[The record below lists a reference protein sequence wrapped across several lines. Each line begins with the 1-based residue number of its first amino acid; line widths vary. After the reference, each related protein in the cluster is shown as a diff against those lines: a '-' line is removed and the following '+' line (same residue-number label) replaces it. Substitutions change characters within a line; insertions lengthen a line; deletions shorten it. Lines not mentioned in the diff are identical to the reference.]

1 MLCKEERKVQG
12 AQTEPCYFCTTII
25 GLHYISVHYCRSFVW
40 TSCFVLT
47 YKCHWVSVC
56 NMYLKFIFICLYF
69 PLIYLLFVFISLYLL
84 RWSVWSCDLSTS
96 HLICIVHY
104 LTSHTHIRFA
114 YQWSGMEPLVERFLP
129 SSSSNIYSL
138 TEYMCVYERS
148 RQRTQTKC

>member
-1 MLCKEERKVQG
+1 MLCVSRYVGKKKEKGTGGSDR
-12 AQTEPCYFCTTII
+12 AMLFLHTTII

-69 PLIYLLFVFISLYLL
+69 PLIYLLFIFISLYLL

-114 YQWSGMEPLVERFLP
+114 YQWSGMEPLVKRFLP
-129 SSSSNIYSL
+129 SSSSNIFFDRIYV
-138 TEYMCVYERS
+138 CVREI
-148 RQRTQTKC
+148 